1 LLSCTISNF
10 MAKHILS
17 FAFLFLLCQTGR
29 ASAVCE
35 GDQSESGTC
44 INDDSDAPAFVQ
56 AKIRRHPVAPSIDG
70 NYTNKLAHV
79 MITALNGDMLP
90 FANKTVCKA
99 AYPFLLDAIVATEVN
114 FNTTT
119 LVGIADSVV
128 LGSDVVLH
136 LEGLPNTYWFM
147 SSGVGEH
154 LESLNIFRIT
164 FVINSDKSHT
174 TMVMAASPSG
184 TESCVFTNCEWNP
197 ITSNCDGFNFNLT
210 KLLVPP

>member
-1 LLSCTISNF
+1 

-35 GDQSESGTC
+35 GDQSENGTC
-44 INDDSDAPAFVQ
+44 VNDDSDALAFVQ

-79 MITALNGDMLP
+79 MIIALNGDMLP

-114 FNTTT
+114 FSTSW
-119 LVGIADSVV
+119 GPRI
-128 LGSDVVLH
+128 
-136 LEGLPNTYWFM
+136 PWYWAAM
-147 SSGVGEH
+147 SSSTQRVLPTRTGSCQPG
-154 LESLNIFRIT
+154 S
-164 FVINSDKSHT
+164 
-174 TMVMAASPSG
+174 AS
-184 TESCVFTNCEWNP
+184 
-197 ITSNCDGFNFNLT
+197 I
-210 KLLVPP
+210 